1 MAIKIIAIDYYLPAD
16 VVTNSDLE
24 KENPDWDLDGVEKK
38 SGVLERHI
46 ARQDETALDLAVEA
60 CHKLF
65 DQNPDYIRNIDA
77 VIFCTQSPDHIMPP
91 NSYLLQ
97 KRLELSEDIIAYDF
111 NLACSGYIYSIA
123 MSHSLIY
130 SGLATKVLLI
140 NADTYSKY
148 ISPKDRST
156 RVLFG
161 DGAAATIVEGNDGR
175 GMIDVDFFSDGS
187 SYDCFYIPAGGCRL
201 PRSTITNIEKKDSKG
216 NIRTKN
222 EIYMDGLAVWAAINS
237 KVPRQIKNLIKK
249 NSLSLNDIDHF
260 FFHQAS
266 QMTLDSLIKAM
277 AIDKNKVFI
286 NLANKGNTVSAS
298 IPIAMKDASQN
309 DLLKRGDLLLLSG
322 FGVGMS
328 YAAMLLEY

>member
-1 MAIKIIAIDYYLPAD
+1 MAIKISALDYYLPD
-16 VVTNSDLE
+16 DIVTNDDLK
-24 KENPDWDLDGVEKK
+24 KENPDWDLDGVEQK

-46 ARQDETALDLAVEA
+46 ARQDETALDLAVKA
-60 CHKLF
+60 CHNLF
-65 DQNPDYIRNIDA
+65 DQDTEHIKNIDA
-77 VIFCTQSPDHIMPP
+77 VIFCTQSQDYIMPP

-97 KRLELSEDIIAYDF
+97 KRLGFSENIIAYDF
-111 NLACSGYIYSIA
+111 NLACSGYIYSLSMA
-123 MSHSLIY
+123 HSLIY

-148 ISPKDRST
+148 INPKDRST

-161 DGAAATIVEGNDGR
+161 DGAATTIIEKNNGR
-175 GMIDVDFFSDGS
+175 GMIDVAFSSDGS

-201 PRSTITNIEKKDSKG
+201 PQSTTTNREKKDSKG
-216 NIRTKN
+216 NIRTQN
-222 EIYMDGLAVWAAINS
+222 DIYMDGLSVWAAINS
-237 KVPRQIKNLIKK
+237 KVPRQIKSLLRKNNISIK
-249 NSLSLNDIDHF
+249 DIDHF

-266 QMTLDSLIKAM
+266 KMTLDSLIKVL

-298 IPIAMKDASQN
+298 IPIAMKDAMQEKILN
-309 DLLKRGDLLLLSG
+309 RGDLLLLSG

-328 YAAMLLEY
+328 YAAMLLKY